1 MNLSKNAYLFN
12 PRFAFP
18 GTAAFHRLVLAEIRR
33 ARGVQGLCSRCSR
46 PCKVLAASR
55 SKFFCF
61 DRKLIGRGIK

>member
-18 GTAAFHRLVLAEIRR
+18 DPAGFHRLVLAEVRR
-33 ARGVQGLCSRCSR
+33 ARGVQALCLRCSR
-46 PCKVLAASR
+46 PCKVLAARR

-61 DRKLIGRGIK
+61 DRKFNGRGIK